1 MSRPL
6 IVLFAVGALVAAD
19 GPSPKANGL
28 ASDPSGAGAT
38 VAPPTQITPAS
49 SAGGTGALRHGPG
62 MRLDGGGRE
71 SLLERQRRLDGELA
85 AMRAAL
91 AEREREAAEAKRA
104 AELADG
110 RSDSLATKVEILEH
124 ARTSLEDAR
133 QEVADRGRRIDQL
146 ADQLAQSE
154 LARLKAEQFAYELA
168 ADLLK
173 LEPADGQ
180 ALTDLQL
187 RVRARLDTVTSGGRT
202 SGEKK

>member
-1 MSRPL
+1 MSRIILAL
-6 IVLFAVGALVAAD
+6 IAAGTLAGAD
-19 GPSPKANGL
+19 GPK
-28 ASDPSGAGAT
+28 SGATSPGSGAAPA
-38 VAPPTQITPAS
+38 VAPPTQTTPATS
-49 SAGGTGALRHGPG
+49 EVGTGALRLGPG
-62 MRLDGGGRE
+62 LRLDGGGRE
-71 SLLERQRRLDGELA
+71 SLLERQRRLDGELK
-85 AMRAAL
+85 AMRVAL
-91 AEREREAAEAKRA
+91 TEREREAAEAKRA

-110 RSDSLATKVEILEH
+110 RSDSLSTKVEILEH

-146 ADQLAQSE
+146 SDQLAQSE

-187 RVRARLDTVTSGGRT
+187 RVRARLDTVTSSPRT
-202 SGEKK
+202 SGERK

>member
-1 MSRPL
+1 MRVLL
-6 IVLFAVGALVAAD
+6 ILLAAGGLIAAD
-19 GPSPKANGL
+19 GPSPKAVGGDS
-28 ASDPSGAGAT
+28 AGAGGSPT
-38 VAPPTQITPAS
+38 VAPPTQTTPAT

-62 MRLDGGGRE
+62 LRLDGGGRE

-85 AMRAAL
+85 AMRVAL
-91 AEREREAAEAKRA
+91 AEREREAAEARRA
-104 AELADG
+104 AEVADG
-110 RSDSLATKVEILEH
+110 RSDSLASKVEILEH

-133 QEVADRGRRIDQL
+133 QEVADRGKRIDQL

-187 RVRARLDTVTSGGRT
+187 RVRARLDNVTTGVRP
-202 SGEKK
+202 GEKK